1 MYRRSGPINKDKL
14 QYNNLKLTAHVFN
27 TYFLTI
33 TDKMNSDT
41 RTLMTEDT
49 TKNLT
54 AVIPKTLP
62 NINLI
67 PTSN

>member
-14 QYNNLKLTAHVFN
+14 QYNNLKLTAHIFN
-27 TYFLTI
+27 TYLTI

-54 AVIPKTLP
+54 AAIPKTFP
-62 NINLI
+62 NINLT